1 MHIISRFI
9 LMFTL
14 LAGTLP
20 GFSQDKQPVRPYSS
34 ARASHGMLYVS
45 GQIGINPVTGKL
57 ANETFEKE
65 VSTVMG
71 NIREILHQ
79 SGLELS
85 AIVNVT
91 VYLKDIS
98 QYAAFNKLYTSYFTA
113 PFPARSCV
121 AVKDLALGASLEISV
136 VAALKE

>member
-1 MHIISRFI
+1 MHTIGRFI

-14 LAGTLP
+14 LAGALP
-20 GFSQDKQPVRPYSS
+20 VLSQDKQPVKPYSS

-45 GQIGINPVTGKL
+45 GQIGIDPVTGKL

-65 VSTVMG
+65 VSAVMG
-71 NIREILHQ
+71 NIRDIIRQ
-79 SGLELS
+79 SGLTLS
-85 AIVNVT
+85 DIVNVT
-91 VYLKDIS
+91 VYLKDIN

-136 VAALKE
+136 VAAFKE